1 MVRGAEL
8 RRGADPGRGA
18 QELSES
24 IEAAVGEAEEACDGG
39 STADCAA
46 AWDTVEELSAEAA
59 HQKAKAVKKDPMEE
73 FCDESPDADEC
84 RVYED

>member
-1 MVRGAEL
+1 MHHLNRLTLSSATH
-8 RRGADPGRGA
+8 
-18 QELSES
+18 QLSES

>member
-1 MVRGAEL
+1 MS
-8 RRGADPGRGA
+8 D
-18 QELSES
+18 
-24 IEAAVGEAEEACDGG
+24 AAGT
-39 STADCAA
+39 TADCAA